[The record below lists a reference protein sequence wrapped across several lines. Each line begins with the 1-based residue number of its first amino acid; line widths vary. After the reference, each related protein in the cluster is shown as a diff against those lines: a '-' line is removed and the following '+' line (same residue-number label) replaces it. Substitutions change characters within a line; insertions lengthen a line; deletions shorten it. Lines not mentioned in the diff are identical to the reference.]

1 MVDIWK
7 KYNSS
12 KSYDEYFNLD
22 NKLRKQAKTISGIL
36 ERYGIKKLNEI
47 EKNCQSTINARGINF
62 KVYSADKRQD
72 EKKWPLDIIPRII
85 EKKEWNKISKGL
97 LQRVKALNLFIDDV
111 YNEKKIFKEK

>member
-36 ERYGIKKLNEI
+36 ERYVIKKLNVI
-47 EKNCQSTINARGINF
+47 GNIVLF
-62 KVYSADKRQD
+62 
-72 EKKWPLDIIPRII
+72 LLL
-85 EKKEWNKISKGL
+85 KIQML
-97 LQRVKALNLFIDDV
+97 
-111 YNEKKIFKEK
+111 

>member
-22 NKLRKQAKTISGIL
+22 NKLRKQAKTMSGIL

-47 EKNCQSTINARGINF
+47 EKNCQSTII
-62 KVYSADKRQD
+62 KM
-72 EKKWPLDIIPRII
+72 RISPDMV
-85 EKKEWNKISKGL
+85 KTL
-97 LQRVKALNLFIDDV
+97 L
-111 YNEKKIFKEK
+111 

>member
-1 MVDIWK
+1 MINNFIMVDIWK

-85 EKKEWNKISKGL
+85 EKKNGIKFQRDYYKESK
-97 LQRVKALNLFIDDV
+97 RS
-111 YNEKKIFKEK
+111 IFL